1 MVRWSFWQVSHSVV
15 DFLRRPCGADPRIAV
30 RWSPWALCQRTLPIW
45 TWRRAWKWIWL
56 YQVEVHHVAK
66 SCAKQ
71 NKIRKNHMQ
80 RFGFVQVKC
89 GRAHSRRWCF
99 PTIYLL
105 LSQCTG
111 LLCLWSLVMV
121 ELGRMGGALGGWILA
136 AYDSLAVFK
145 CLRKM
150 GRGNTSSSARSW
162 AARITE
168 QLYFCAAHR
177 RANRPY
183 RLS

>member
-1 MVRWSFWQVSHSVV
+1 MKSLGVV
-15 DFLRRPCGADPRIAV
+15 PEDIANLNV
-30 RWSPWALCQRTLPIW
+30 TPG
-45 TWRRAWKWIWL
+45 
-56 YQVEVHHVAK
+56 VEVNLALPGGGASRGT

-177 RANRPY
+177 RANRPH

>member
-1 MVRWSFWQVSHSVV
+1 MKSLGVV
-15 DFLRRPCGADPRIAV
+15 PEDIANLNVTPGVEVNLALPGGGASRGKK
-30 RWSPWALCQRTLPIW
+30 LCQ
-45 TWRRAWKWIWL
+45 K
-56 YQVEVHHVAK
+56 
-66 SCAKQ
+66 KQ
-71 NKIRKNHMQ
+71 NSESHMQ

-105 LSQCTG
+105 LSQCAG

-121 ELGRMGGALGGWILA
+121 ELGRMGGALGGWILT
-136 AYDSLAVFK
+136 AYDSLAVFNY
-145 CLRKM
+145 LRKM